1 LVPLQ
6 CCPLLQELYVA
17 QNKLRKIEGLD
28 GLVHLRTLDLG
39 ANRIRVRHIAHRL
52 VAFPCHTHTPHL
64 SHHRDR
70 DRHPQSMQGLETLTS
85 MQSLWLGKNKIEEIS
100 GIGHLSKLRQLDVQ
114 NNRLAAIGAELM
126 ELTAL
131 EEVYLACNAIET
143 VRGLPEGSPLSTVDL
158 SNNPLKSLDGI
169 ESHPTLE
176 ELWMTKSALSTYDDL
191 EPLRSLPA
199 LTCVYLEHSPVAQH
213 PDYRQRLVALVPT
226 LEQLDAIVLDR

>member
-1 LVPLQ
+1 
-6 CCPLLQELYVA
+6 
-17 QNKLRKIEGLD
+17 
-28 GLVHLRTLDLG
+28 
-39 ANRIRVRHIAHRL
+39 
-52 VAFPCHTHTPHL
+52 
-64 SHHRDR
+64 
-70 DRHPQSMQGLETLTS
+70 MQGLETLTS

-114 NNRLAAIGAELM
+114 SNRLAAIGAELM

-226 LEQLDAIVLDR
+226 L